1 LKIHQIFFIKILKYI
16 LRFFLVRVLKIFALL
31 SVIIYRFIYIKKK
44 TNYTTPT
51 VQTYGD
57 TLRHYQLIYLLNINY
72 KKKFHIVSL
81 NKEPCKT
88 FLPFFFNKN
97 YYSYYNEFFYLFFRK
112 FLSLF
117 KGMRGIIKE
126 FDDQILTYLIK
137 YNSSL
142 KYYKSNYSI
151 AKDVVYK
158 RLKKKHSP
166 EFIKKYLYQKNFD
179 NKSQSLHKI
188 RLLSKKMNFN
198 FKKLISQ
205 SEYQAIKNNLKINS
219 KYVCLHLRYLD
230 DNDLRKDIR
239 SINDLD
245 SYTDLIKFIITEGYK
260 VIVMGSKNDKFKLG
274 LDSKEIIYYKDSI
287 FQNYKNDLLLIANCD
302 LYIGNN
308 SGPMTAAE
316 IFKKKSVIFDYF
328 PMYLGS
334 ILKERIYG
342 LKKIMNLNN
351 NQFLTHLEI
360 SKDGIFF
367 DANFEDLK
375 KKNYLPIEQTSLEK
389 LNIIKVFLNQDK
401 NNEFS
406 TGSNGSKL
414 RYKLDVD
421 EFFYKQASFKFY
433 T

>member
-1 LKIHQIFFIKILKYI
+1 MRKY
-16 LRFFLVRVLKIFALL
+16 L
-31 SVIIYRFIYIKKK
+31 SRIKK
-44 TNYTTPT
+44 
-51 VQTYGD
+51 
-57 TLRHYQLIYLLNINY
+57 
-72 KKKFHIVSL
+72 FS
-81 NKEPCKT
+81 
-88 FLPFFFNKN
+88 
-97 YYSYYNEFFYLFFRK
+97 
-112 FLSLF
+112 
-117 KGMRGIIKE
+117 GIIKE

-142 KYYKSNYSI
+142 KYYKTNYSI

-188 RLLSKKMNFN
+188 HLLSKKMNFN

-260 VIVMGSKNDKFKLG
+260 VIVMGSNNDKFKLG

-316 IFKKKSVIFDYF
+316 IFKRKSVIFDYF
-328 PMYLGS
+328 PMYLAS
-334 ILKERIYG
+334 ILKERIYA

-360 SKDGIFF
+360 SKDDIFF
-367 DANFEDLK
+367 DASFEDLK

-406 TGSNGSKL
+406 TGSNASNL
-414 RYKLDVD
+414 RYKLDID
-421 EFFYKQASFKFY
+421 EYFYKQANYKFY